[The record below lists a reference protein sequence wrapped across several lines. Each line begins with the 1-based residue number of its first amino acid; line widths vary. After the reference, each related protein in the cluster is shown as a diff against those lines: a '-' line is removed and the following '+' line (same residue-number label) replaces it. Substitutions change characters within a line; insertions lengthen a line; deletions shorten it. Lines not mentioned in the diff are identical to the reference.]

1 MDRTSRCWSP
11 ILAALI
17 SIAESSASP
26 PGERRPADHT
36 DGSPGG
42 DGPTLSRLTLDG
54 RPIVILGTAHVSQRS
69 VEDVCAVLERERPTV
84 VCVELD
90 QARYQTLTR
99 PDAWQEL
106 DIRSVLRSRRG
117 FLLLANMVLAAFQ
130 RRMGLDTQVR
140 PGAEML
146 AAVELAEA
154 AGARVEL
161 CDRDVQVTLRRA
173 WSQSSL
179 WGRSKLLSALLVT
192 GFSSEKPAPEEIE
205 QLKTDG
211 ALTSMIAELA
221 EYLPKAKSVLI
232 DERDHYLAARIA
244 QAASDAGGGPEPVVA
259 VLGAGHKAG
268 VLQSRQE
275 IEAGAELPDIQTLG
289 EPPPRSV
296 AGRILPWIVPA
307 IVGAVIAVG
316 FARSGIDLTLE
327 MLGRWVL
334 INGSLAALGALI
346 TLAHP
351 VTVIVSFLAAP
362 ITSMNPTIGVGLVSG
377 AVEAILRKPRVGDFE
392 SIQDDLMSVRGFF
405 RNRISH
411 ALLVFLGATLGSAAG
426 TFIGLPL
433 LGTLLFR

>member
-1 MDRTSRCWSP
+1 M
-11 ILAALI
+11 
-17 SIAESSASP
+17 
-26 PGERRPADHT
+26 
-36 DGSPGG
+36 
-42 DGPTLSRLTLDG
+42 
-54 RPIVILGTAHVSQRS
+54 
-69 VEDVCAVLERERPTV
+69 EDVSLVLERERPKV

-90 QARYQTLTR
+90 RARYQTLTNA
-99 PDAWQEL
+99 DTWSEL

-130 RRMGLDTQVR
+130 RRMGLDAQVK

-154 AGARVEL
+154 SGARVEL

-179 WGRSKLLSALLVT
+179 WGRSKLISALLVT
-192 GFSSEKPAPEEIE
+192 GFGSEKPSPEEIE

-211 ALTSMIAELA
+211 ALTRMIADLA
-221 EYLPKAKSVLI
+221 GYLPKAKSVLI
-232 DERDHYLAARIA
+232 DERDDYLAARIA
-244 QAASDAGGGPEPVVA
+244 QAASNAGEGSEPVVA

-268 VLQSRQE
+268 VVRSLTE
-275 IEAGAELPDIQTLG
+275 IQAGVKIPDLEALGA
-289 EPPPRSV
+289 PPPRSTV
-296 AGRILPWIVPA
+296 GRTLPWMVPA
-307 IVGAVIAVG
+307 IVAAVIAVG

-346 TLAHP
+346 ALAHP
-351 VTVIVSFLAAP
+351 LTVIVSFLAAP

-392 SIQDDLMSVRGFF
+392 SIQEDLMSLRGFF